1 MTALSGSLQR
11 EGAKGTNNMQKP
23 FLCRQIEVAFLQCAN
38 DAKVPSDRDQFLAA
52 AIHYHQLARVI
63 EEGRT

>member
-11 EGAKGTNNMQKP
+11 KGAKGTNNMKKP
-23 FLCRQIEVAFLQCAN
+23 FLCRQIAVAFLQCAN
-38 DAKVPSDRDQFLAA
+38 DSKTASDRDQFLAA

-63 EEGRT
+63 EGGRT